1 MHIIPQ
7 HCSLDGVVEINQSL
21 EGVTLQ
27 SLTPG
32 STIYARTR
40 HNDYRIFLLDPE
52 SGRAL
57 VEGGRFFVEPT
68 EATVVGSTFGG
79 CMLKMGW
86 IGIGLRLEILLNG
99 QPIIT
104 SPVQA
109 LQVERETI
117 VPPAVSL
124 AAVSAEQQ
132 SQPLC

>member
-1 MHIIPQ
+1 MHTIPQ
-7 HCSLDGVVEINQSL
+7 CCSLDGLVEIYQSL

-27 SLTPG
+27 TLAPG

-40 HNDYRIFLLDPE
+40 HNDYRILLLNPE

-86 IGIGLRLEILLNG
+86 IGVGLRLEILLDG
-99 QPIIT
+99 KSIIT
-104 SPVQA
+104 SPVQV
-109 LQVERETI
+109 LRVEGETGA
-117 VPPAVSL
+117 PLADSL
-124 AAVSAEQQ
+124 AAEKVEQQ
-132 SQPLC
+132 SYLPC